1 MNTPAHLPALYRIRI
16 RGHLDPVWSAWFDSL
31 TVTQADD
38 GTTELTGPLVER
50 AAGPSGLRRSLGR
63 PWSFSDHRG
72 QTEMDQTVNAGFFT
86 PRSENEQIS

>member
-38 GTTELTGPLVER
+38 GTAELTGPLVER

-63 PWSFSDHRG
+63 PWSF
-72 QTEMDQTVNAGFFT
+72 QTIAGKG
-86 PRSENEQIS
+86 RWIRR